1 VKTALTSLLSL
12 LLVSFFLVAAGSSER
27 LSGYVAHFDKI
38 QRDVKAAKGDQ
49 AKLGLL
55 EKGVQIFQT
64 LAKDDPS
71 DFLARSFAG
80 AVASQRSLYISNLG
94 DKAKNAKEAI
104 PLLDDAVRDAKLS
117 HNDPELLQAF
127 RIRAETYSSLPTF
140 FNKSEIA
147 VQDSKAAL
155 ELGIKLKLSP
165 EKMFSLKQL
174 RVRALKNAIKPAKS
188 GKAEN
193 KGSVHDAELR
203 AAENSLD
210 EAK

>member
-1 VKTALTSLLSL
+1 MKNAFASLLSL
-12 LLVSFFLVAAGSSER
+12 MMFSFFLVAAGSPER
-27 LSGYVAHFDKI
+27 LSKYVAHFDKI
-38 QRDVKAAKGDQ
+38 QVDVKAAKGDQ
-49 AKLGLL
+49 EKLGLL
-55 EKGVQIFQT
+55 EKGVQIFQK
-64 LAKDDPS
+64 LAKDDPA

-94 DKAKNAKEAI
+94 DKSKNVKEAL

-117 HNDPELLQAF
+117 NNDSELLQTF
-127 RIRAETYSSLPTF
+127 RIRAETYSSLPTL

-147 VQDSKAAL
+147 VQDSQAAL

-174 RVRALKNAIKPAKS
+174 RVRVLKNAIKPAKS

-193 KGSVHDAELR
+193 LGSVHDAELR
-203 AAENSLD
+203 AAEKALN